1 MTKSRKI
8 WLDVVRATAILCV
21 VLCHSVEAF
30 YRPVLLGQLQVS
42 FPLWN
47 IENLLFT
54 VGRMGVPLFLATTGA
69 LILPRDY
76 PDVSAFYKK
85 SLLPLFLTTEI
96 WIFFNYIFC
105 CVIEHQTF
113 NISRLLLEMLFLKS
127 SSLSH
132 MWYMPVIL
140 GCYIALPFLSRLLQ
154 TSTNLRAVFTAV
166 YSWNHHLFYNSNS
179 KCFFQRGNHCY
190 SRISFTA

>member
-30 YRPVLLGQLQVS
+30 YHPVLLGQLQVS

-54 VGRMGVPLFLATTGA
+54 IGRIGVPLFLATTGA
-69 LILPRDY
+69 LMLPRDY

-85 SLLPLFLTTEI
+85 SLL
-96 WIFFNYIFC
+96 
-105 CVIEHQTF
+105 
-113 NISRLLLEMLFLKS
+113 
-127 SSLSH
+127 SLIH
-132 MWYMPVIL
+132 I
-140 GCYIALPFLSRLLQ
+140 
-154 TSTNLRAVFTAV
+154 
-166 YSWNHHLFYNSNS
+166 
-179 KCFFQRGNHCY
+179 
-190 SRISFTA
+190 

>member
-30 YRPVLLGQLQVS
+30 YHPVLLGQLQVS

-54 VGRMGVPLFLATTGA
+54 IGRIGVPLFLATTGA
-69 LILPRDY
+69 LMLPRDY
-76 PDVSAFYKK
+76 PDVSAFIRNHCSHY
-85 SLLPLFLTTEI
+85 SLLRKYG
-96 WIFFNYIFC
+96 FFQLHFC

-154 TSTNLRAVFTAV
+154 TSTNLRQ
-166 YSWNHHLFYNSNS
+166 YSLLYVLGIIIFL
-179 KCFFQRGNHCY
+179 
-190 SRISFTA
+190 

>member
-30 YRPVLLGQLQVS
+30 YHPVLLGQLQVS

-54 VGRMGVPLFLATTGA
+54 IGRIGVPLFLATTGA
-69 LILPRDY
+69 LMLSRDY

-140 GCYIALPFLSRLLQ
+140 GCYIALPFLSRYCRHPQ
-154 TSTNLRAVFTAV
+154 SPGSIHCCM
-166 YSWNHHLFYNSNS
+166 SWNHHLFYNSNS

>member
-96 WIFFNYIFC
+96 WIFFQLHF
-105 CVIEHQTF
+105 
-113 NISRLLLEMLFLKS
+113 LL
-127 SSLSH
+127 
-132 MWYMPVIL
+132 
-140 GCYIALPFLSRLLQ
+140 CD
-154 TSTNLRAVFTAV
+154 
-166 YSWNHHLFYNSNS
+166 
-179 KCFFQRGNHCY
+179 
-190 SRISFTA
+190 

>member
-132 MWYMPVIL
+132 MWYMPVML
-140 GCYIALPFLSRLLQ
+140 HSTPFSFPVIADIHKPP
-154 TSTNLRAVFTAV
+154 AVFTAV
-166 YSWNHHLFYNSNS
+166 CSWNHHLFYNSNS